1 MPEGRRVYHSLSV
14 KSPKTWNC
22 RSIVPD
28 ERWTRLAA
36 SITCICL
43 LGLLNARGQCFYT
56 KVEDQGKI
64 ATIRPLGE
72 AACKLNNGDILMNSN
87 TGEINDLSNA
97 LL

>member
-1 MPEGRRVYHSLSV
+1 M
-14 KSPKTWNC
+14 WDC
-22 RSIVPD
+22 RPTVPD

-36 SITCICL
+36 SITCIYL

-64 ATIRPLGE
+64 ATTRPLGK
-72 AACKLNNGDILMNSN
+72 AAYTSNDGDILMNSN
-87 TGEINDLSNA
+87 TGEINDFSNA